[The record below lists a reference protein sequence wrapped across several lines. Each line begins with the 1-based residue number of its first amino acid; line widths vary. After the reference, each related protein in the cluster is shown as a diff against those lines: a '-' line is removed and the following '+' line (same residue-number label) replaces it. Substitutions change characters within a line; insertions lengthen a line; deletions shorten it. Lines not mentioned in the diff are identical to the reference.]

1 MRAVSLSEFYEL
13 IEDLIDRLNM
23 SGDREAATHIEA
35 ALRGG
40 STSGEILSDLGPA
53 LRRLPQDPRDPQVDA
68 ALAFIEEAL
77 GPR

>member
-1 MRAVSLSEFYEL
+1 MRAVTLSEFYEL
-13 IEDLIDRLNM
+13 IEELIDRLNM
-23 SGDREAATHIEA
+23 SADREAATHLEA

-40 STSGEILSDLGPA
+40 STSGEIISNLGPA
-53 LRRLPQDPRDPQVDA
+53 LRRLPQNPPDPQVDA